1 MFICVLKYQLE
12 ASKCTLYGA
21 FSFRDVTDLGHLEI
35 HQPDSSFDFSKIEAF
50 YKITDQDQIG
60 EHYLG
65 KAVDIVSTTI
75 IKGNPQSY
83 NLEGKV
89 KLVYI
94 LSQ

>member
-1 MFICVLKYQLE
+1 MYTVWCFQFQRCYR
-12 ASKCTLYGA
+12 SR
-21 FSFRDVTDLGHLEI
+21 SFRDS
-35 HQPDSSFDFSKIEAF
+35 QPVSSFDFSKIEAF

-83 NLEGKV
+83 NLGGKV